1 MNRYYPCLFSPIRVK
16 NRIYKNRIEASP
28 MGVVP
33 THHFISSFPD
43 YGGVSFYDKSLGGAG
58 ALHIISHGSSS
69 SVGYISN
76 GNDPFS
82 KYQLDI
88 TQEQMSVGK
97 QHGAVT
103 SICVGLETMK
113 DNKRIGP
120 STLVQ
125 DDKDLIGITPEEIHT
140 YIERVAEK
148 AFKAK
153 KFGFDAILL
162 DIAHDSPA
170 ALFMAPR
177 YNKRTDEYGGC
188 RENRFRLAKELVE
201 AVRKAVGEDHIIE
214 FRLSAV
220 LHLENSYTFDEML
233 AFIKEVEQDIDIVNV
248 CSGMDEVIEGNVH
261 AVTMMFQPHLKNVE
275 FAKQI
280 KQHCN
285 ILVSVGG
292 AIMSPQEAEEILERK
307 EADFVMLGRALLADP
322 FWPEKARTGHDRD
335 IVPCLRC
342 NYCYHIATKHFQT
355 MCSVNPRLYR
365 EKRVPISLKR
375 AEVIKK
381 VAVIGGGPAGMK
393 AALTAFQRGH
403 MVDLFEKE
411 ERLGGQLNIVDY
423 AGIHKQD
430 LKRYRDY
437 LVYQIEHSNV
447 QVHLNNAPLKEDLK
461 DYDVVILALGARPL
475 IPNIKGID
483 QKQVHNCI
491 QAYHDIQ
498 KMGNRIVIIGG
509 GSIGVELAVELSE
522 QGKIVSIIEKSD
534 ELATASN
541 LLYKAGLK
549 EALKDLPIQLFMNAD
564 VTSIHETNVE
574 FTQYDKCHQIS
585 YDDVIITCGTRS
597 VDAFDYMDAAEEVYM
612 IGDCKKPGK
621 VLEATQE
628 AYFIASNL

>member
-1 MNRYYPCLFSPIRVK
+1 MNKYYPYLFSPIRVK

-97 QHGAVT
+97 QHGAIT
-103 SICVGLETMK
+103 SICLGLETMK

-125 DDKDLIGITPEEIHT
+125 DDKNLIGISPAEIHT
-140 YIERVAEK
+140 YIERVADK
-148 AFKAK
+148 ALKAK

-177 YNKRTDEYGGC
+177 YNKRTDNYGGS
-188 RENRFRLAKELVE
+188 RENRFRFAKELVK

-233 AFIKEVEQDIDIVNV
+233 AFIKEIEQDIDIVNI
-248 CSGMDEVIEGNVH
+248 CSGMDEVMEGNVH

-285 ILVSVGG
+285 VLVSVGG
-292 AIMSPQEAEEILERK
+292 AIMSPDEAEGILERK
-307 EADFVMLGRALLADP
+307 EADFIMLGRALLADP
-322 FWPEKARTGHDRD
+322 FWPEKARTGREKD

-365 EKRVPISLKR
+365 EKRVPLILKQ

-393 AALTAFQRGH
+393 AALTAAQRGH
-403 MVDLFEKE
+403 IVDLFEKD
-411 ERLGGQLNIVDY
+411 ERLGGQLNIIEG
-423 AGIHKQD
+423 AGVHKQD
-430 LKRYRDY
+430 LKRYRNY
-437 LVYQIEHSNV
+437 LVYQIEHANI
-447 QVHLNNAPLKEDLK
+447 QVYLKKAPLKEELK
-461 DYDVVILALGARPL
+461 GYDVVILALGAIPFV
-475 IPNIKGID
+475 PNIKGIH
-483 QKQVHNCI
+483 QKHIHNYI
-491 QAYHDIQ
+491 QGYRDNQ
-498 KMGNRIVIIGG
+498 KMGDKIVIIGG

-522 QGKIVSIIEKSD
+522 KGKTVSIIEKSD
-534 ELATASN
+534 ELAAASN

-564 VTSIHETNVE
+564 VTCIHENNVE
-574 FTQYDKCHQIS
+574 FMQNDELHQIPF
-585 YDDVIITCGTRS
+585 DDVIIACGTRS